1 MSWNSECGT
10 LSSEAIPNDAYW
22 QLFNFV
28 FSENCKK
35 TSTYKFALL
44 KSILDNLLNNI
55 PTECGEEILYEDLF
69 GKFAESFWNLVVKY
83 HLRQQAP
90 NRLGKTSKIEQI
102 FNAAIEKDPVL
113 AAAEFAVI
121 DETTRRELVRKVLSE
136 CKKYVL
142 GALYGDFQGKLYGFE
157 QNGDRI
163 LVSHGAYAFLLRYKM
178 EIEKLNY
185 YAWAKFLEK
194 INDESVLYGIIG
206 KLELSLPERHS
217 LRPYRDILFREFEA
231 CNCFYCGQKLDPA
244 QCHVDHFIP
253 WSFIKEDKLWNFV
266 LSCPLCNLKKSDI
279 LPEAR
284 FIPRLKEQNERIR
297 RHKVVYPES
306 RIVSED
312 FSNYG
317 PDLIENLWTF
327 AQNAGFRV
335 PAKSRK

>member
-1 MSWNSECGT
+1 MSWDSERGA
-10 LSSEAIPNDAYW
+10 LSSEAISNDAYW

-55 PTECGEEILYEDLF
+55 PTERGEEILYEDIF
-69 GKFAESFWNLVVKY
+69 EKFAESFWNLVVKY
-83 HLRQQAP
+83 HLRQQAL
-90 NRLGKTSKIEQI
+90 NRLGKTSKVEQI
-102 FNAAIEKDPVL
+102 FNAVIEKNPVL
-113 AAAEFAVI
+113 AAVEFAVI
-121 DETTRRELVRKVLSE
+121 DEKTRQSLVRKVLSE
-136 CKKYVL
+136 CKRYVL
-142 GALYGDFQGKLYGFE
+142 GALYGDFQGKLYGFD
-157 QNGDRI
+157 QAGDRI
-163 LVSHGAYAFLLRYKM
+163 LLSHGAYEFLLRYKM

-194 INDESVLYGIIG
+194 INDESVLYGVIG

-217 LRPYRDILFREFEA
+217 LKPYRDILFREFES
-231 CNCFYCGQKLDPA
+231 CNCFYCGKKLDSA
-244 QCHVDHFIP
+244 DCHVDHFIP

-266 LSCPLCNLKKSDI
+266 LSCPLCNLKKSSI

-284 FIPRLKEQNERIR
+284 FIPQLKAQNERIL
-297 RHKVVYPES
+297 RHRVVYPES

-317 PDLIENLWTF
+317 PDLIEDLWTF

-335 PAKSRK
+335 LK